1 MNQYRTERLS
11 LKGNLNCSVMKKF
24 SIVALLLI
32 LFATNSKTQGL
43 YSKKNLEKAS
53 VEDLSLYLTKA
64 QKQRKTGGIIT
75 IIGSSALLV
84 GGVLL
89 ATDWKT
95 ALYPARDIAQDKVLK

>member
-89 ATDWKT
+89 ATDRET